1 MSALD
6 VNNVRPRERA
16 RPEIK
21 GACPGALRPMQSGD
35 GLIVRVRPHAGL
47 LSLDQLIAVAE
58 AAQRHG
64 SGEIDLTNRANL
76 QLRGIRSETLGDIH
90 DALRSADL
98 LDASPEAEAIRN
110 IVVSP
115 LAPHGLGDARG
126 PRAIARE
133 LEACLATDT
142 QLWSL
147 PPKFGFVLDDGG
159 ELSLEDVP
167 GDLYLRALTRP
178 ETEAP
183 YALGVAGRAGV
194 RWIGKVR
201 CNDATRVL
209 VACAKAFMRA
219 RSTTR
224 ERLRTLSDDV
234 VSSVAEDLGLSP
246 LQERP
251 QTRSRTRCLGIVAG
265 GIGLGLGAPF
275 GRIHATTLVDLARE
289 VKRCGAREIS
299 VSPWR
304 ALYVEFEGHDAA
316 AACLAAARAL
326 GLLTDDGHPLSAI
339 DACTGVAGCPCAALD
354 TRAAAT
360 KLATLWRH
368 LGITSAHVSGCP
380 KGCARSTR
388 ADLVLVGGETDFGI
402 VRKGRA
408 DDPPTAHIPP
418 SLDGL
423 EELPHG

>member
-1 MSALD
+1 MSALE

-21 GACPGALRPMQSGD
+21 GACPGALRPMLSGD

-47 LSLDQLIAVAE
+47 LSLDQLVAVAE

-76 QLRGIRSETLGDIH
+76 QLRGIRSEALGDIH

-98 LDASPEAEAIRN
+98 LDAAPEAEAIRN

-115 LAPHGLGDARG
+115 LTPHGPGDARG

-133 LEACLATDT
+133 LEARLATDT

-167 GDLYLRALTRP
+167 GDLYLRALARP
-178 ETEAP
+178 EAETP
-183 YALGVAGRAGV
+183 YALGIAGRAGV
-194 RWIGKVR
+194 RWLSKVR
-201 CNDATRVL
+201 SDEATRVL
-209 VACAKAFMRA
+209 VACAKAFMPA
-219 RSTTR
+219 QSTTR
-224 ERLRTLSDDV
+224 ERLRTLSGDV
-234 VSSVAEDLGLSP
+234 VSSVAADLGLRP

-251 QTRSRTRCLGIVAG
+251 QTRKRTRRLGLVAG
-265 GIGLGLGAPF
+265 GLGLGAPF

-304 ALYVEFEGHDAA
+304 ALYVEVEGQDTA

-326 GLLTDDGHPLSAI
+326 GLLTDDGDPLSAI
-339 DACTGVAGCPCAALD
+339 DACPGVAGCPCAALD

-360 KLATLWRH
+360 KLASLWRH